1 MFDADIFRPTDVWL
15 AAQSHATGCVATR
28 KICVV
33 YVSSKLIKRGVTGV
47 EMGPGVDAE
56 CTYLF
61 WAVVEDHCSWTM
73 EQEEEDNESLT

>member
-33 YVSSKLIKRGVTGV
+33 YVSSKLIKKCVTGV
-47 EMGPGVDAE
+47 EMGPGVDGVHKHISF
-56 CTYLF
+56 LGG
-61 WAVVEDHCSWTM
+61 DGR
-73 EQEEEDNESLT
+73 SLQLDYGTRRRR

>member
-33 YVSSKLIKRGVTGV
+33 YVSSKLIKRCVTGV
-47 EMGPGVDAE
+47 EMGPGVDGVHIFF
-56 CTYLF
+56 LGGGGR
-61 WAVVEDHCSWTM
+61 
-73 EQEEEDNESLT
+73 SLQLDYGTRRRR

>member
-33 YVSSKLIKRGVTGV
+33 YVSSKLIKRCVTGV
-47 EMGPGVDAE
+47 EMGPGVDGV
-56 CTYLF
+56 LHISF
-61 WAVVEDHCSWTM
+61 LGGGGR
-73 EQEEEDNESLT
+73 SLQLDYGTRRRR

>member
-33 YVSSKLIKRGVTGV
+33 YVSSKLIKGCVTGV
-47 EMGPGVDAE
+47 EMGPGVDGV

>member
-33 YVSSKLIKRGVTGV
+33 YVSSKLIKRCVTGV
-47 EMGPGVDAE
+47 EMGPGVDGAAHIFFGRWWKIIAAGLWNKKKKKI
-56 CTYLF
+56 T
-61 WAVVEDHCSWTM
+61 
-73 EQEEEDNESLT
+73 NR